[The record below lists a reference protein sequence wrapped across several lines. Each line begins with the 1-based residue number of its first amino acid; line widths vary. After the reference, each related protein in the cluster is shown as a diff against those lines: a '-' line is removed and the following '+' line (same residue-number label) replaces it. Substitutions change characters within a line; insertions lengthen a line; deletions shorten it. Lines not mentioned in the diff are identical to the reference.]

1 MTHTLHRV
9 GSRENLQGDW
19 VFLCMPSKD
28 INHINSGPKLRK
40 FLELCLKNNCVTLGD
55 CRKGNEFHQLS
66 RENMLDNVEDRAV
79 VTATFNNKKAVIS
92 MIEDLK
98 KENLGLSIVISGLV
112 DEVGECCSK
121 TGLKPHTVEHSLGRW
136 GNTEKLSPNEVLE
149 IATMCGHAMVAV
161 NIINEM
167 IEKVK
172 KGKLTAEAAAAEL
185 FKPCMC
191 GIFNTD
197 RAAKLIT
204 EIVNRQEVNL

>member
-9 GSRENLQGDW
+9 GNRESLQGDY

-28 INHINSGPKLRK
+28 INHVGSGPKLRR

-66 RENMLDNVEDRAV
+66 RENMLDNIEDRAV
-79 VTATFNNKKAVIS
+79 VTATFKDKQAVLA

-98 KENLGLSIVISGLV
+98 KEDLGLSVVISGLV
-112 DEVGECCSK
+112 DEVGECCAK
-121 TGLKPHTVEHSLGRW
+121 TGLKMHTVEHSMGRW
-136 GNTEKLSPNEVLE
+136 GKTEKLPPQEILE
-149 IATMCGHAMVAV
+149 IATMCGHSMVSV
-161 NIINEM
+161 NLINEL
-167 IEKVK
+167 IDEVRQ
-172 KGKLTAEAAAAEL
+172 GRTTPEAAAKEL

-197 RAAKLIT
+197 RAAKLIAD
-204 EIVNRQEVNL
+204 IVKR

>member
-9 GSRENLQGDW
+9 GSRESLQGDW

-28 INHINSGPKLRK
+28 INHEQSGPKLRT

-55 CRKGNEFHQLS
+55 CRKGNEYHQLS
-66 RENMLDNVEDRAV
+66 RENMLNNVEDRAV
-79 VTATFNNKKAVIS
+79 VTATFNNKAAVIA
-92 MIEDLK
+92 MLEDLK
-98 KENLGLSIVISGLV
+98 QADLGLSIVISGLV
-112 DEVGECCSK
+112 DEVGECCAQ

-136 GNTEKLSPNEVLE
+136 GKTEKLPSQAMLE
-149 IATMCGHAMVAV
+149 IATMCGHSMISV
-161 NIINEM
+161 NFIQEM

-172 KGKLTAEAAAAEL
+172 KGKTTAQAAAAEL

-197 RAAKLIT
+197 RAAKLIA
-204 EIVNRQEVNL
+204 EMAKR

>member
-9 GSRENLQGDW
+9 GKRESLQGDY

-28 INHINSGPKLRK
+28 INHVGSGPKLRR

-66 RENMLDNVEDRAV
+66 RENMLDNIEDRAV
-79 VTATFNNKKAVIS
+79 VTATFKDKQAVIA

-98 KENLGLSIVISGLV
+98 KEDLGLSVVISGLV

-121 TGLKPHTVEHSLGRW
+121 TGLKMHTVEHSMGRW
-136 GNTEKLSPNEVLE
+136 GKNEKLPPQEILE
-149 IATMCGHAMVAV
+149 IATMCGHSMISV
-161 NIINEM
+161 NFINEM
-167 IEKVK
+167 IDEVR
-172 KGKLTAEAAAAEL
+172 KGKTTPAAAAQEL

-197 RAAKLIT
+197 RAAKLIA
-204 EIVNRQEVNL
+204 EIVKR

>member
-9 GSRENLQGDW
+9 GSRESLQKDW

-28 INHINSGPKLRK
+28 INHVGSGPKLRR

-55 CRKGNEFHQLS
+55 CRKGNEFHQGS
-66 RENMLDNVEDRAV
+66 RETMLNNIEDRAV
-79 VTATFNNKKAVIS
+79 VTATFNSKEAVVS

-98 KENLGLSIVISGLV
+98 KEDLGLSIVISGLA

-136 GNTEKLSPNEVLE
+136 GKTEKLPPQEILE
-149 IATMCGHAMVAV
+149 IATMCGHSMVSV
-161 NIINEM
+161 NFIHEM
-167 IEKVK
+167 IDEVK
-172 KGKLTAEAAAAEL
+172 KGRMTAEAAAAEL

-191 GIFNTD
+191 GIFNTE
-197 RAAKLIT
+197 RTATLIE
-204 EIVNRQEVNL
+204 EIAGK

>member
-9 GSRENLQGDW
+9 GNRESLQGDY

-28 INHINSGPKLRK
+28 VNHVGSGPKLRR

-79 VTATFNNKKAVIS
+79 VTATFKDKQAVIA

-98 KENLGLSIVISGLV
+98 KEDLGLSVVISGLV

-121 TGLKPHTVEHSLGRW
+121 TGLKMHTVEHSMGRW
-136 GNTEKLSPNEVLE
+136 GKTEKLPPQEILE
-149 IATMCGHAMVAV
+149 IATMCGHSMISV
-161 NIINEM
+161 NFINEM
-167 IEKVK
+167 IDEVK
-172 KGKLTAEAAAAEL
+172 KGKTTPEAAAQEL

-197 RAAKLIT
+197 RAAKLIA
-204 EIVNRQEVNL
+204 EIVKR

>member
-9 GSRENLQGDW
+9 GSRESLQGDW

-28 INHINSGPKLRK
+28 INHEESGPKLRK

-55 CRKGNEFHQLS
+55 CRKGNEYHQLS
-66 RENMLDNVEDRAV
+66 RENMLNHVEDRAV
-79 VTATFNNKKAVIS
+79 VTATFNNKNAVMD

-98 KENLGLSIVISGLV
+98 QADLGLSIVISGLV

-136 GNTEKLSPNEVLE
+136 GKTEKLPPQEILE
-149 IATMCGHAMVAV
+149 IATMCGHSMISV
-161 NIINEM
+161 NFILEM

-172 KGKLTAEAAAAEL
+172 KGKITAEAAADEL

-197 RAAKLIT
+197 RAAKLIA
-204 EIVNRQEVNL
+204 EIAKR

>member
-9 GSRENLQGDW
+9 GTRESLEGDW

-28 INHINSGPKLRK
+28 INHVGSGPKLRR

-55 CRKGNEFHQLS
+55 CRKGNEFHQGN
-66 RENMLDNVEDRAV
+66 RETMLANVEDRAV
-79 VTATFNNKKAVIS
+79 VTATFNKKDAVIA

-98 KENLGLSIVISGLV
+98 KEDLGLSIVISGLV
-112 DEVGECCSK
+112 DEIGECCSK
-121 TGLKPHTVEHSLGRW
+121 TGLTPHTVEHSLGRW
-136 GNTEKLSPNEVLE
+136 GKTEKLPPEEILE
-149 IATMCGHAMVAV
+149 IATMCGHSMVSVNAIQAM
-161 NIINEM
+161 IDE
-167 IEKVK
+167 VK
-172 KGKLTAEAAAAEL
+172 KGAMTAEAAAAEL

-204 EIVNRQEVNL
+204 EIARR

>member
-9 GSRENLQGDW
+9 GNRENLQGDY

-28 INHINSGPKLRK
+28 INHVGSGPKLRK

-66 RENMLDNVEDRAV
+66 RENMLDNIEDRAV
-79 VTATFNNKKAVIS
+79 VTATFKDKQAVVA

-98 KENLGLSIVISGLV
+98 KEDLGLSIVISGLV

-121 TGLKPHTVEHSLGRW
+121 TGLKMHTVEHSMGRW
-136 GNTEKLSPNEVLE
+136 GKTEKLPPQEILE
-149 IATMCGHAMVAV
+149 ITTMCGHSMISV
-161 NIINEM
+161 NFISEM
-167 IEKVK
+167 IDEVK
-172 KGKLTAEAAAAEL
+172 KGKMTAEAAAAEL

-197 RAAKLIT
+197 RAAKLIA
-204 EIVNRQEVNL
+204 EIAGK

>member
-9 GSRENLQGDW
+9 GSRESLQGDW

-28 INHINSGPKLRK
+28 INHEQSGPKLRR

-55 CRKGNEFHQLS
+55 CRKGNEYHQLS
-66 RENMLDNVEDRAV
+66 RENMLNNVEDRAV
-79 VTATFNNKKAVIS
+79 VTATFNNKDAVIA

-98 KENLGLSIVISGLV
+98 QADLGLSIVISGLV
-112 DEVGECCSK
+112 DEVGECCAQ

-136 GNTEKLSPNEVLE
+136 GKTEKLPPQAILE
-149 IATMCGHAMVAV
+149 IATMCGHSMIAV
-161 NIINEM
+161 NFINEM

-172 KGKLTAEAAAAEL
+172 KGKTTAPAAAAEL

-197 RAAKLIT
+197 RAAKLIA
-204 EIVNRQEVNL
+204 EMAKR